1 VKIRVEIYEF
11 IRGFF
16 KNVVQ
21 ARQENL
27 FGAMVQADAAFDS
40 I

>member
-1 VKIRVEIYEF
+1 MEIRVEIYEF

-16 KNVVQ
+16 KNVVY
-21 ARQENL
+21 ARQEKSV
-27 FGAMVQADAAFDS
+27 GAIAQDAEAFDS